1 MNTIDRLKK
10 KADQLRLDT
19 LDMILEA
26 GSGHIGGSFSIAD
39 IIASLYYDVMKITD
53 DPHDEDRDR
62 FVLSKGHANPI
73 LYAVLLDKGFVPKE
87 AKGTLRKFGSPFQGH
102 PDSSICPG
110 IDCTTGSL
118 GQGISVGVGMALG
131 LKKLG
136 KDSRVFVVAGD
147 GELNEGLCW
156 EAFMAASNFQLDNLA
171 IIIDR
176 NMLQLG
182 GNTEDLMKLGDLKAK
197 MTSFGFAVDE
207 IDGHDI
213 GLIVSTLGK
222 TYPGSPHCIIAN
234 TIKGKGVS
242 YMENDPSWH
251 GRIPKGDEIAQAYK
265 ELGGIRHG

>member
-10 KADQLRLDT
+10 KADQLRMDT

-39 IIASLYYDVMKITD
+39 IITSLYYDVMDITGG
-53 DPHDEDRDR
+53 PHDEDRDR

-73 LYAVLLDKGFVPKE
+73 LYAVLLDKGFVPKD
-87 AKGTLRKFGSPFQGH
+87 AKGTLRQFGSPFQGH
-102 PDSSICPG
+102 PDSSVCPG

-118 GQGISVGVGMALG
+118 GQGISVGTGMALG

-156 EAFMAASNFQLDNLA
+156 EAFMAASNFQLDNLT

-182 GNTEDLMKLGDLKAK
+182 GHTEDLMKLGDLKAK
-197 MTSFGFAVDE
+197 MESFGFAVDE

-213 GLIVSTLGK
+213 GSIGSTLRK
-222 TYPGSPHCIIAN
+222 KYPDTPHCIIAK

-242 YMENDPSWH
+242 YMENNPSWH
-251 GRIPKGDEIAQAYK
+251 GGIPKGKEVAQAYK
-265 ELGGIRHG
+265 ELGGTCHG

>member
-1 MNTIDRLKK
+1 MNTIDRLRE
-10 KADQLRLDT
+10 KANQLRIDT

-242 YMENDPSWH
+242 
-251 GRIPKGDEIAQAYK
+251 
-265 ELGGIRHG
+265 